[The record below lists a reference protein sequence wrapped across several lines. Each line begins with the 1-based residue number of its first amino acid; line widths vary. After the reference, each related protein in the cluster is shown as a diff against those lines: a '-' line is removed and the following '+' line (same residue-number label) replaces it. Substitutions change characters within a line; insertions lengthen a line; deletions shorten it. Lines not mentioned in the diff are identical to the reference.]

1 MSALPTDKA
10 MIEAFMDE
18 AAFEAAGCAAIARLD
33 EQDIE
38 RIDRAILSALGDDW
52 KKAGF
57 ITSGMVI
64 AAPDEYEEVPEMFYT
79 MRIRALAEASRIEG
93 RGDPHALKTFEIR
106 LPPRDTLT

>member
-1 MSALPTDKA
+1 MSALNMDKA

-18 AAFEAAGCAAIARLD
+18 TAFEEAGRAAIARLN

-79 MRIRALAEASRIEG
+79 LRIRALVEASRIEG
-93 RGDPHALKTFEIR
+93 RGDPLALKNFEIR
-106 LPPRDTLT
+106 LPAQDAR